1 MITNKGIKCL
11 DQSVANSGGEQVDVD
26 ELNEL
31 KAKMRDSVYKEVDS
45 LRNSLKTLI
54 EIILDGSGFV
64 NKEQQV
70 RRRVKMDC

>member
-1 MITNKGIKCL
+1 
-11 DQSVANSGGEQVDVD
+11 VANSGGEQVDID

-31 KAKMRDSVYKEVDS
+31 KAKMRDSVYNEVDL

-70 RRRVKMDC
+70 RRRVKIIFN

>member
-11 DQSVANSGGEQVDVD
+11 DQSVANSGGEQVDID
-26 ELNEL
+26 KLNEL
-31 KAKMRDSVYKEVDS
+31 KAKMRDSVYNEVDS

-70 RRRVKMDC
+70 RRRVKMDY